1 MIARLHRKK
10 HKIDE
15 APAWQRKVVL
25 IVSVLAAATFL
36 LFAAWAV
43 VLLIERARIDD
54 CLDDGGSYDYER
66 GRCDF
71 VQNHPG

>member
-1 MIARLHRKK
+1 MVTSSRRKK
-10 HKIDE
+10 PRIGD

-25 IVSVLAAATFL
+25 IVSVLCAATFL
-36 LFAAWAV
+36 LFAVWAV

-54 CLDDGGSYDYER
+54 CLDDGGSYDHER

>member
-1 MIARLHRKK
+1 MITSSRRRKHR
-10 HKIDE
+10 IED
-15 APAWQRKVVL
+15 APPWQRRVVVL
-25 IVSVLAAATFL
+25 VSVLASATFL